1 MTPQEMLQEIDEH
14 GEELTGW
21 EVKFVSSLMGRDW
34 IRHGISSK
42 EHDILR
48 GIYEV
53 RVPEEWR

>member
-14 GEELTGW
+14 GEGLSTW
-21 EVKFVSSLMGRDW
+21 ETQFVSSLMGRDW
-34 IRHGISSK
+34 ARQVISSK

-53 RVPEEWR
+53 RVPEKCR